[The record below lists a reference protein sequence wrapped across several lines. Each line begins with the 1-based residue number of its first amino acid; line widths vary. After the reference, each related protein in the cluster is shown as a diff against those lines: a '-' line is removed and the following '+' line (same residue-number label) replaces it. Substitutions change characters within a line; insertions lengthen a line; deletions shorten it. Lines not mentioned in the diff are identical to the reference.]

1 MITRIPITEIS
12 PAVNF
17 GGELVPVKAV
27 AGEVIAVTA
36 TIFREGHDALG
47 AHTLLFDE
55 KGKEISRTPMREIWR
70 GGDRFEGTI
79 TIPARGEF
87 NYAIEAF
94 DDPFATWEHDS
105 EIKIAADIDAELCCT
120 IGKAIF
126 EEKLN
131 EDPSVKKLLSPAIK
145 ALTDTSLAAAN
156 RFSQATTTEIRA
168 YFAANPLRRL
178 VSRSELI
185 PVRADRDRALVGAWY
200 EFFPRSE
207 GAIVDAHGRITSG
220 NFATAA
226 KRIPA
231 VAAMG
236 FDVLYLPPI
245 HPIGTAH
252 RKGRN
257 NTLTPS
263 DTDPGVPWAIG
274 NVEGGHDAINPAL
287 GTMADFETFVS
298 IAKKNNLEIALD
310 LALQASPDHPWVKSN
325 PEWFTT
331 RPDGTIAYAENP
343 PKKYQDIF
351 PINFDNDYSGILA
364 EVLRIIR
371 LWVSKGV
378 TIFRVD
384 NPHTKPVHFWQE
396 VMAVIHKESPDVVFL
411 AEAFTKP
418 AMMHALGKAGFHQS
432 YTYFTWRT
440 SKAELMEYGREV
452 SQETSAF
459 FRPNFWVNTP
469 DILPFH
475 LQSGNPAMFALRAVL
490 AATLTPS
497 WGMYAGYELYE
508 HRRFKEGGEEY
519 LDSEK
524 YEIKVRDWDGAAKK
538 GITLAPFITQLNQI
552 RRAHPALLQLR
563 NLRFHHTDSDAVIA
577 YSKRTGG
584 DLILVVV
591 NLDPTYAQETTVH
604 WDMKALGIAAHSFE
618 VKDLLDNQSF
628 TWSPDTF
635 IRLDPARP
643 TGKVAHICQ
652 VRL

>member
-1 MITRIPITEIS
+1 LITRIPITDIS

-47 AHTLLFDE
+47 AHALLFDD

-105 EIKIAADIDAELCCT
+105 EIKIAANIDAELCCT

-145 ALTDTSLAAAN
+145 ALTDTSLAPAN

-298 IAKKNNLEIALD
+298 IAKKNNVEIALD

-325 PEWFTT
+325 PEWFTA

-343 PKKYQDIF
+343 PKKYQDIY
-351 PINFDNDYSGILA
+351 PINFDNDYPGILA

-396 VMAVIHKESPDVVFL
+396 VMSVIQKESPDVVFL

-538 GITLAPFITQLNQI
+538 GITLAPFITQLNQV

-563 NLRFHHTDSDAVIA
+563 NLRFHHTDSDSIIA
-577 YSKRTGG
+577 YSKRTG
-584 DLILVVV
+584 DNLILVVV

-618 VKDLLDNQSF
+618 VKDLLDSQSF

>member
-1 MITRIPITEIS
+1 MS
-12 PAVNF
+12 
-17 GGELVPVKAV
+17 
-27 AGEVIAVTA
+27 
-36 TIFREGHDALG
+36 
-47 AHTLLFDE
+47 
-55 KGKEISRTPMREIWR
+55 
-70 GGDRFEGTI
+70 
-79 TIPARGEF
+79 
-87 NYAIEAF
+87 
-94 DDPFATWEHDS
+94 
-105 EIKIAADIDAELCCT
+105 
-120 IGKAIF
+120 
-126 EEKLN
+126 
-131 EDPSVKKLLSPAIK
+131 
-145 ALTDTSLAAAN
+145 
-156 RFSQATTTEIRA
+156 
-168 YFAANPLRRL
+168 
-178 VSRSELI
+178 
-185 PVRADRDRALVGAWY
+185 
-200 EFFPRSE
+200 
-207 GAIVDAHGRITSG
+207 
-220 NFATAA
+220 
-226 KRIPA
+226 
-231 VAAMG
+231 
-236 FDVLYLPPI
+236 
-245 HPIGTAH
+245 
-252 RKGRN
+252 
-257 NTLTPS
+257 
-263 DTDPGVPWAIG
+263 
-274 NVEGGHDAINPAL
+274 
-287 GTMADFETFVS
+287 DFETFVS
-298 IAKKNNLEIALD
+298 IAKKNNVEIALD

-343 PKKYQDIF
+343 PKKYQDIY
-351 PINFDNDYSGILA
+351 PVNFDNDYAGILA

-396 VMAVIHKESPDVVFL
+396 VMAVVNKESPDVVFL

-440 SKAELMEYGREV
+440 SKNELMEYGREV

-508 HRRFKEGGEEY
+508 YRRFKEGGEEY

-552 RRAHPALLQLR
+552 RRAHSALLQLR
-563 NLRFHHTDSDAVIA
+563 NLRFHHTDSDSIIA
-577 YSKRTGG
+577 YSKRTDG

-604 WDMKALGIAAHSFE
+604 WDMKALGIAANSFE

>member
-1 MITRIPITEIS
+1 MITRIPITDIS

-47 AHTLLFDE
+47 AHTLLFDDE
-55 KGKEISRTPMREIWR
+55 GKEISRTPMREIWR

-298 IAKKNNLEIALD
+298 IAKKNNVEIALD
-310 LALQASPDHPWVKSN
+310 LALQASPDHPWVNSN

-343 PKKYQDIF
+343 PKKYQDIY

-371 LWVSKGV
+371 VWVSKGV

-396 VMAVIHKESPDVVFL
+396 VMSVIQKESPDVVFL

-563 NLRFHHTDSDAVIA
+563 NLRFHHTDSDSIIA
-577 YSKRTGG
+577 YSKRTGD

-604 WDMKALGIAAHSFE
+604 WDVKALGIAAHSFE

>member
-1 MITRIPITEIS
+1 LITRIPITDLS

-47 AHTLLFDE
+47 AQTLLFDD
-55 KGKEISRTPMREIWR
+55 KDREIACTPMREIWR

-105 EIKIAADIDAELCCT
+105 EIKIAADIDVELCCT
-120 IGKAIF
+120 IGKLIF

-131 EDPSVKKLLSPAIK
+131 EDPSANKLLSPAIK
-145 ALTDTSLAAAN
+145 ALTDTSLAPAN

-274 NVEGGHDAINPAL
+274 NADGGHDAINPAL

-298 IAKKNNLEIALD
+298 IAKKNSLEIALD

-343 PKKYQDIF
+343 PKKYQDIY

-364 EVLRIIR
+364 EVLRVIR

-396 VMAVIHKESPDVVFL
+396 VMKVIHKESPDIVFL

-563 NLRFHHTDSDAVIA
+563 NLRFHHTDSDSIIA
-577 YSKRTGG
+577 YSKRTGD

-604 WDMKALGIAAHSFE
+604 WDMKALGIVAHSFE